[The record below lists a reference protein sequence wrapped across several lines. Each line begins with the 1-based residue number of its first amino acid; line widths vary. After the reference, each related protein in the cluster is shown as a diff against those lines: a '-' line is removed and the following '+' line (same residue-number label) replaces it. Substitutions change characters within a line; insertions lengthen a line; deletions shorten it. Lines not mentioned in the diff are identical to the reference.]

1 MDMCSYVDFL
11 GLLLLLVLLNSFDS
25 NAESMISIAQDL
37 LEAASMEYTTE
48 TGRLYLQRR
57 TKRLLLS
64 RNVFELSP
72 RGLCLV

>member
-1 MDMCSYVDFL
+1 MDMCLYVDFL